1 MCLPGLVMRGLRPL
15 DVKGVHQSPQGGAS
29 GGHRPLD
36 VRGSTRALRE
46 GFPEG
51 QRLCDISQAL
61 VPDVLASL
69 PLSLPPLSSL
79 TRSGHF
85 AVGLDR
91 PNETEAGGR

>member
-1 MCLPGLVMRGLRPL
+1 MSAGPCDERTQTPRCE
-15 DVKGVHQSPQGGAS
+15 GGF
-29 GGHRPLD
+29 
-36 VRGSTRALRE
+36 TRALRE
-46 GFPEG
+46 GLPEG

-79 TRSGHF
+79 TRLGHF